1 MFNVNCAKEKDR
13 KGHLRIDCP
22 DQNLAPPHHHNDQY
36 SKVCTYASGGEDLE
50 SEGKCDNKRNHGS
63 KDSDEEPLLNQKMYK
78 MMTNLIILMLQKTE
92 FLLYVSVSFLQNMK
106 VSVMK

>member
-63 KDSDEEPLLNQKMYK
+63 KDSDEEPLLKQKMYK
-78 MMTNLIILMLQKTE
+78 MMTNIIILML
-92 FLLYVSVSFLQNMK
+92 
-106 VSVMK
+106 